1 MISTCLEG
9 LRLLESVRNNVETLN
24 IIFKPKFFMK
34 MPLKCAK
41 NKSRDMLKVEK
52 LKNVKSL
59 KLFII
64 DHIRNEKNYEK
75 SIDFK
80 R

>member
-1 MISTCLEG
+1 
-9 LRLLESVRNNVETLN
+9 
-24 IIFKPKFFMK
+24 MK

-64 DHIRNEKNYEK
+64 DHIRNEKKLWKKYW
-75 SIDFK
+75 F
-80 R
+80 